1 MLSAWRLQRF
11 CRNVSR
17 CARRKGNRPAQSG
30 AKVRVFGFGDPAGGR
45 EVVSSRMA
53 AGNFESPA
61 YYRLR
66 SAADASWPSQMAYG
80 RREGFWY
87 TIGSGTRAAARL
99 IAPVTVLLLAF
110 VAVYLYLDTPVAVL
124 SGSDAGWLTMG
135 HLLVPV
141 CFLSVHLTNRRYG
154 PSYAFAQVVLAL
166 AVAVAFIMFAVPR
179 LADFVPFKIVPEMRL
194 AFAFGGAFLGAS
206 FLSIVVF
213 DGARGPRW
221 WVAPLLGL
229 VSSAVLFCLIYYPAA
244 YAGVTSWTGRML
256 THMELLAG
264 IAVLLLIPYWS
275 LRGIVRPLPG
285 FGGY

>member
-1 MLSAWRLQRF
+1 
-11 CRNVSR
+11 
-17 CARRKGNRPAQSG
+17 
-30 AKVRVFGFGDPAGGR
+30 
-45 EVVSSRMA
+45 
-53 AGNFESPA
+53 
-61 YYRLR
+61 
-66 SAADASWPSQMAYG
+66 MAYG
-80 RREGFWY
+80 RREGFRY
-87 TIGSGTRAAARL
+87 RIGDGVRAAARL
-99 IAPVTVLLLAF
+99 VAPVTALLLGF
-110 VAVYLYLDTPVAVL
+110 VAVYLYLDTPVAFMNA
-124 SGSDAGWLTMG
+124 GAGWLTVG

-179 LADFVPFKIVPEMRL
+179 LADFVPFTIVPDMRA
-194 AFAFGGAFLGAS
+194 AFAFGGAFLGAG

-244 YAGVTSWTGRML
+244 YAGAAAWTGRML

-264 IAVLLLIPYWS
+264 VAVLLLVPYWS
-275 LRGIVRPLPG
+275 LRAIVRPLPG